1 MTCPSTKRIQEKMLR
16 PIFDEKSK
24 PASYKKPPTRK
35 PRAAPAHMLV
45 DGFDFDAAV
54 LEIFEMYPE
63 AKEHL
68 HFYDLGRQRFVPAD
82 VEGARTAKEWLRD
95 SAHTR
100 ERFYTYAKHYTAE
113 GNSAVVPG
121 LDRGSCIMLNTSK
134 SAINL
139 MGASVP
145 LLHNVYFVL
154 DHELGHAVAKNGHRN
169 PNSQTLHECVAD
181 NFAALRHI
189 QRFGPDTASLEKL
202 MLHRAQRLV
211 SLQGH
216 RHAEHFTGFTLE
228 KILEIKDKVDIQ
240 RLSPAQTKEL
250 ATRMALA
257 HTPNDEI
264 VFKIAKAFKPFQ
276 QLLEQGAT
284 GDLALRKLVHIV
296 LKTKDY
302 ETFKWGAPVLRGYM
316 DGTLGN
322 MTNGT
327 KKVPLPATNY
337 ASPYWQKAR
346 QMLTLR
352 EFAFE
357 KDDVLFGLYLSPLA
371 RNDNVQNVNPAR
383 KANQARSNRKA

>member
-16 PIFDEKSK
+16 PLFDEKSK
-24 PASYKKPPTRK
+24 PASGKKPTPRK

-45 DGFDFDAAV
+45 EEFDFDAAV

-68 HFYDLGRQRFVPAD
+68 HFYDLGRQRFVLAD
-82 VEGARTAKEWLRD
+82 PEGARTAKEWLKD

-100 ERFYTYAKHYTAE
+100 ERFYGYVQHYTAE

-121 LDRGSCIMLNTSK
+121 LERGSCIMLNTRK
-134 SAINL
+134 NAINL
-139 MGASVP
+139 MGPSVP
-145 LLHNVYFVL
+145 LQHNVYFIL
-154 DHELGHAVAKNGHRN
+154 DHELGHAVAENGRHNRN
-169 PNSQTLHECVAD
+169 SHTLHECVAD
-181 NFAALRHI
+181 SFAALRHI
-189 QRFGPDTASLEKL
+189 QRFGGNTTSLEKL

-228 KILEIKDKVDIQ
+228 KILEIKDKADIQ
-240 RLSPAQTKEL
+240 RLSPAQTKAL

-264 VFKIAKAFKPFQ
+264 VLKIAKAFKPFQ

-284 GDLALRKLVHIV
+284 GDLALRKLAHIV
-296 LKTKDY
+296 LTTKDY

-322 MTNGT
+322 MTNGA
-327 KKVPLPATNY
+327 KKVPLPATDY
-337 ASPYWQKAR
+337 SSRYWQKAH
-346 QMLTLR
+346 QMLTAR

-357 KDDVLFGLYLSPLA
+357 KEDVLFGLHLPQTA
-371 RNDNVQNVNPAR
+371 KNDNAQNVNPAR
-383 KANQARSNRKA
+383 KTNPAHSGQTA